1 MSDNILASTY
11 LSPTINT
18 VQDLVLRSKS
28 MLGFPI
34 QSDELTDYQWLEII
48 KEGLEVFTQFGGGVE
63 EEYLVFTSDD
73 YSRGCG
79 VKLDDLVNYNYG
91 CNIQHCTETTIVETI
106 TSTIVECENLLT
118 TTGYLSVTPFVY
130 PTSFDVN
137 DPLSTPF
144 AGTSGQFFHL
154 YYDKKN
160 PWNATDICDATCISI
175 NPISS
180 QWFQLSS
187 NHCLSAYSFDFVN
200 NSNISS
206 LAGTISAHTNYP
218 LSAVPLSSL
227 GTALSSI
234 PDDFYDIRCFYPED
248 MVIGPPMEA
257 CVDIGK
263 GMGYI
268 YPKCN
273 TNLINS
279 CSALSAQYNISP
291 TWSYVSSSILLSS
304 VTINTSANNFSTIS
318 SYFTQFCDDCN
329 CNCAFLSTYN
339 SETSSYYF
347 ETYKNVISGIAGQ
360 VFDLSATDISS
371 ATHVRLNG
379 IPSCTQDG
387 SIPLISNDGI
397 IASFVL
403 CNSAIST
410 NGPMYM
416 EDVQF
421 FKDYALPEEIL
432 SDSCTSCGWINN
444 GFTMSYYNS
453 AYGDCVRSTPERVK
467 VDISFNRKNY
477 LTEYGTV
484 STTVSSN
491 FDEGL
496 QRRRKIHG
504 VFTLDDVSGNGGF
517 FGGSSGDVLFNFD
530 YALMGSVFGYDL
542 QGQRNFGHPGGFNLT
557 TYHMAKSFVEHSRK
571 MLRYVSYSFNPKTQ
585 LLKVHPE
592 PIPTS
597 SDDSCGC
604 QSSGMGNSGAGRQAY
619 LLGVKV
625 EAPVEQMLSEYFIK
639 EYVLAKAM
647 QVIGIVRSK
656 FGNVTI
662 YSGQTITG
670 DMLFQHGTQR
680 IEKLMTELRDE
691 SRYSEIQN
699 AFYFG

>member
-1 MSDNILASTY
+1 MSDSILASTY

-18 VQDLVLRSKS
+18 IQDLVLRSKS

-91 CNIQHCTETTIVETI
+91 CNVQHCNETTVVETI

-130 PTSFDVN
+130 PTPFDVN

-144 AGTSGQFFHL
+144 SGTSGQYFYL

-160 PWNATDICDATCISI
+160 LWNATDICDATCISI
-175 NPISS
+175 NPVSS
-180 QWFQLSS
+180 QWFQLSA

-200 NSNISS
+200 DS
-206 LAGTISAHTNYP
+206 TISALASTISSYTNYP
-218 LSAVPLSSL
+218 LSAVPLNSL
-227 GTALSSI
+227 GSALSTI
-234 PDDFYDIRCFYPED
+234 PINFYDIDCFYPVD
-248 MVIGPPMEA
+248 AVVGPPMEA

-273 TNLINS
+273 TALINS
-279 CSALSAQYNISP
+279 CSALSSQYNISP
-291 TWSYVSSSILLSS
+291 TWSHVLTSITLSS
-304 VTINTSANNFSTIS
+304 VTVNTSANNFATIS
-318 SYFTQFCDDCN
+318 SYFTQFCNECN
-329 CNCAFLSTYN
+329 CNCALLSTYN
-339 SETSSYYF
+339 SEASSYHF
-347 ETYKNVISGIAGQ
+347 ETYKNVISGADGQ

-371 ATHVRLNG
+371 ATHVRLND
-379 IPSCTQDG
+379 IPSCTQNG
-387 SIPLISNDGI
+387 SIPLLSNDGI
-397 IASFVL
+397 VASFVL

-421 FKDYALPEEIL
+421 FKDYTLPEEIL
-432 SDSCTSCGWINN
+432 SDSCASCGWINN

-453 AYGDCVRSTPERVK
+453 AYGDCVRSTPERIK
-467 VDISFNRKNY
+467 VNVSFNKKNY

-491 FDEGL
+491 YDEGL

-542 QGQRNFGHPGGFNLT
+542 P

-585 LLKVHPE
+585 MLKVHPE

-597 SDDSCGC
+597 SDNCGC
-604 QSSGMGNSGAGRQAY
+604 VASGMGNSGAGRQAY

-625 EAPVEQMLSEYFIK
+625 EAPIEQMLSEYFIK

-670 DMLFQHGTQR
+670 DLLFQHGTQR

-691 SRYSEIQN
+691 SRFSDVP
-699 AFYFG
+699 AFFIG